1 MALYSLAFP
10 NMFSSESV
18 NLYKDKQ
25 ATLTNLKLLLATEA
39 TSLFGDPGYGT
50 RLMQTIY
57 SQNDFVLRDLVIDEI
72 YTAIKN
78 YMPQMLVERKDIS
91 IIAEDDKLYAE
102 IKAVSATDY
111 TLDLYRIQ
119 LTDTEEI

>member
-1 MALYSLAFP
+1 MPLYSLAFP

-25 ATLTNLKLLLATEA
+25 ATLTNLKLLLATEV

-57 SQNDFVLRDLVIDEI
+57 SQNDFILRDLVIDEI
-72 YTAIKN
+72 YTAIKT
-78 YMPQMLVERKDIS
+78 YMPQMIVERKDIS
-91 IIAEDDKLYAE
+91 IIAEDDKLHAE

>member
-25 ATLTNLKLLLATEA
+25 ATLTNLKLLLATEV

-72 YTAIKN
+72 YTAIKT
-78 YMPQMLVERKDIS
+78 YMPQMLVVPMS
-91 IIAEDDKLYAE
+91 IPMEF
-102 IKAVSATDY
+102 
-111 TLDLYRIQ
+111 IQ
-119 LTDTEEI
+119 IPLMQFWLNRGRAS

>member
-25 ATLTNLKLLLATEA
+25 ATLTNLKLLLATEV

-72 YTAIKN
+72 YTAIKM

-102 IKAVSATDY
+102 IKAVSANDY

>member
-25 ATLTNLKLLLATEA
+25 ATLTNLKLLLATEV

-72 YTAIKN
+72 YTAIKM

-102 IKAVSATDY
+102 IEAVSATDY